1 MGMYNNNKS
10 LTFDFLNLRIIEE
23 VLNIRPYQK
32 IIKIRFVGL
41 I

>member
-10 LTFDFLNLRIIEE
+10 LTLNFLNLRIIEE
-23 VLNIRPYQK
+23 VVSIRLYQK
-32 IIKIRFVGL
+32 IIKIRFIGL